1 MDATTLYIS
10 KAAPFAQPILQHIRK
25 LVLKTCP
32 HATETIKWGVPF
44 FETYGDNLCSIAAFK
59 KHCIVNFWKASL
71 LKDSHGLFTQIGETA
86 MGQLGRI
93 TSLEDLPSDKILAA
107 YLKEADQLNKKGIK
121 PSKAAKTDKKEIS
134 TPPALAAALKKN
146 KTAAK
151 NFEAFSYSARKEYI
165 EWIEDA
171 KTEATR
177 NKRLETAV
185 EWMAEGKHRNWK
197 YQK

>member
-10 KAAPFAQPILQHIRK
+10 KAAPFAQPILEHVRN

-71 LKDSHGLFTQIGETA
+71 MKDSQGLFTQVGETA

-121 PSKAAKTDKKEIS
+121 PKSARTEKKEIS

-171 KTEATR
+171 KTEATL

-185 EWMAEGKHRNWK
+185 EWIAEGKHRNWK
-197 YQK
+197 YQR

>member
-10 KAAPFAQPILQHIRK
+10 KAAPFAQPILQHIRN

-146 KTAAK
+146 KTAAR

-171 KTEATR
+171 KTEATL

-185 EWMAEGKHRNWK
+185 EWIAEGKHRNWK

>member
-10 KAAPFAQPILQHIRK
+10 KAAPFAQPILQHIRN

-71 LKDSHGLFTQIGETA
+71 LKDSHGLFTRIGETA

-121 PSKAAKTDKKEIS
+121 PGRAAKTDKKEIS

-171 KTEATR
+171 KTEATL

-185 EWMAEGKHRNWK
+185 EWIAEGKHRNWK